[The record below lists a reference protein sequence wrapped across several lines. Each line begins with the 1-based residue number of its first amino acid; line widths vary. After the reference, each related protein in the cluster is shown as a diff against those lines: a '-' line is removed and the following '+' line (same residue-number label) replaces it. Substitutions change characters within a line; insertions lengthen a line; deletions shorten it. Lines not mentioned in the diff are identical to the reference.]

1 MVCVYVLYVHIYIVC
16 VYMCAMYM
24 CVYICELE
32 YKEDLILLI
41 FFETASS
48 IELVI
53 YSANIW

>member
-1 MVCVYVLYVHIYIVC
+1 MLYVHIYIVYIC
-16 VYMCAMYM
+16 V
-24 CVYICELE
+24 CVHICELE

-53 YSANIW
+53 YSAHIW